1 MSQFLFCLFC
11 LLVGEIFDIAA
22 AIGKLSEQMG
32 AIALEVRFATEEVHT
47 VAIAQ
52 HVLKETVVTKYAD
65 VYVTPSDAMKSK
77 CTPQFFE
84 ILDLC
89 GFGRQQMAPR
99 VIVHLDPVVRSNE
112 LDFSF
117 NWQKDD
123 KESDSYAPLQQHLL
137 DLGVP
142 TIDVSSGQGLPNG
155 ILFQEALH
163 TLKKNTMLSSSDL
176 RKNGTCPYYKFTVQ
190 GRTDLVRM
198 WDPMAPLGKSN
209 NMYFIEVKRVCDFDK
224 EHSLREAAIQLIGG
238 NASNSFHS
246 PPVVLTN
253 LAKEHYVLFITLVG
267 DPTIDLRFKLNISKF
282 TAFGAAIGFVEA
294 RTVQMA
300 SCTLHLG
307 RRPTPPSSP
316 STVVTDSADSDNNTE
331 AHFDSV
337 TIGEVI

>member
-1 MSQFLFCLFC
+1 
-11 LLVGEIFDIAA
+11 
-22 AIGKLSEQMG
+22 
-32 AIALEVRFATEEVHT
+32 
-47 VAIAQ
+47 
-52 HVLKETVVTKYAD
+52 
-65 VYVTPSDAMKSK
+65 
-77 CTPQFFE
+77 
-84 ILDLC
+84 
-89 GFGRQQMAPR
+89 MAPR

-123 KESDSYAPLQQHLL
+123 KESESYAPLQQHLL
-137 DLGVP
+137 GLGIP
-142 TIDVSSGQGLPNG
+142 TIDVSNGQDLPNG

-176 RKNGTCPYYKFTVQ
+176 RKNVTCPYYKFTVQ

-316 STVVTDSADSDNNTE
+316 SKVVTDSADSDNNTE